1 MPCGI
6 DVCTIENKPLSD
18 NWMERESYFHLKN
31 LKEDSSVCNY
41 LFRRISKI
49 LYLCI
54 FQNAYGDI
62 DLKSKIYDFVFFALL
77 ITISTNF

>member
-31 LKEDSSVCNY
+31 LKEDFSVCNY

-49 LYLCI
+49 LCLCI
-54 FQNAYGDI
+54 FQNAYDNIG
-62 DLKSKIYDFVFFALL
+62 LKSKIYAFIFIALL
-77 ITISTNF
+77 ITISMNF